1 MEEILK
7 LLDDHYILKLDERGN
22 VEEIISFYDDSIFHE
37 PFIEMVSDDDKKKA
51 AKIFLDALENNY
63 GKGIIRLRR
72 GEEYSIF
79 DVKMVKSNDIILL
92 LAREIGREKPSF
104 IADLLGNVVEASD
117 EWETLLNQNL
127 FDVVEGKEKL
137 LAAVREAVEK
147 GEYDGNAFINEK
159 EVRFRIKATTHLE
172 FFVEEDIYR
181 LLEKIMDAGNAKE
194 IFNSI
199 QEAMHMVAE
208 DFYIR
213 LFDMEAGTRKEAVY
227 RYPILRRGEVVGEIL
242 LYEDMD
248 ENDLTMV
255 KMISFLSSKATERI
269 KEVYNILNDFAFYK
283 IDREGNIIYVNP
295 KFEKLTGFRENE
307 VRGVNLKEISERGDD
322 FFRLLERKGKVE
334 NYISRWK
341 GKKGGIIARERAWKI
356 NGETL
361 VIMEDIT
368 REMENEREIEFY
380 NSLLRHDIFNKNEIA
395 LGYMGLMEKTN
406 LTKKQR
412 DFLDKIKTSLK
423 EANELIEKVR
433 KAETI
438 RKMEGKTKPVNI
450 GKVINSICQK
460 WTDEV
465 RKQGINLSCRAGN
478 VSVEADDF
486 LAEIF
491 NNLIENSLQHS
502 GCKNIVI
509 KGRKEEDFYV
519 IQYEDDGIGI
529 EEKYLDRIF
538 DEGWKMNS
546 SGSGLGLYMVKKLM
560 VRYGG
565 KVEAERAE
573 SGGLRINLYFKM
585 ARKGK
590 KQDILKMRI

>member
-22 VEEIISFYDDSIFHE
+22 VDEIISFYDDSIFHE
-37 PFIEMVSDDDKKKA
+37 PFIEMVSNDDKKKA

-72 GEEYSIF
+72 GEGYSIF

-104 IADLLGNVVEASD
+104 IADLLGNVVEVSD
-117 EWETLLNQNL
+117 EWEALLNQNL

-147 GEYDGNAFINEK
+147 GVYDGNAFINEK

-255 KMISFLSSKATERI
+255 KMISFLSSKASERI

-283 IDREGNIIYVNP
+283 IDVGGNIIYVNP
-295 KFEKLTGFRENE
+295 KFEK
-307 VRGVNLKEISERGDD
+307 
-322 FFRLLERKGKVE
+322 
-334 NYISRWK
+334 
-341 GKKGGIIARERAWKI
+341 
-356 NGETL
+356 
-361 VIMEDIT
+361 
-368 REMENEREIEFY
+368 
-380 NSLLRHDIFNKNEIA
+380 
-395 LGYMGLMEKTN
+395 
-406 LTKKQR
+406 
-412 DFLDKIKTSLK
+412 
-423 EANELIEKVR
+423 
-433 KAETI
+433 
-438 RKMEGKTKPVNI
+438 
-450 GKVINSICQK
+450 
-460 WTDEV
+460 
-465 RKQGINLSCRAGN
+465 
-478 VSVEADDF
+478 
-486 LAEIF
+486 
-491 NNLIENSLQHS
+491 
-502 GCKNIVI
+502 
-509 KGRKEEDFYV
+509 
-519 IQYEDDGIGI
+519 
-529 EEKYLDRIF
+529 
-538 DEGWKMNS
+538 
-546 SGSGLGLYMVKKLM
+546 
-560 VRYGG
+560 
-565 KVEAERAE
+565 
-573 SGGLRINLYFKM
+573 
-585 ARKGK
+585 
-590 KQDILKMRI
+590 